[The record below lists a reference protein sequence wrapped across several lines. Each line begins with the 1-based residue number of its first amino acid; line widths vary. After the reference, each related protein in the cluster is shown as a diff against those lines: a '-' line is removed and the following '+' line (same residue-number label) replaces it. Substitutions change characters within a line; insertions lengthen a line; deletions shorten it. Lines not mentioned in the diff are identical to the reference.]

1 MTRFVLVLVLATPAY
16 SAFAATDACS
26 VAGTAYDAA
35 GKPLQSA
42 VVRLVDLQTR
52 QTAFSAADAHAG
64 FTFTDVAAADTDR
77 YRLDVLS
84 GPTQVTGSHIRT
96 RSVLGTSAS
105 FACGT
110 GERTRQDVHVQA
122 D

>member
-1 MTRFVLVLVLATPAY
+1 MIRLTLVLILATPAFG
-16 SAFAATDACS
+16 ALAATDACS

-35 GKPLQSA
+35 GKPLRTA

-52 QTAFSAADAHAG
+52 QSAFSAADTHAA
-64 FTFTDVAAADTDR
+64 FTFNDVAAADIGR

-84 GPTQVTGSHIRT
+84 APTEVTGSHIRT
-96 RSVLGTSAS
+96 RSVLGTSS
-105 FACGT
+105 NFACAG
-110 GERTRQDVHVQA
+110 GQLARQDVHVQV

>member
-1 MTRFVLVLVLATPAY
+1 MMRFALILILWTPTF
-16 SAFAATDACS
+16 SALAATDVCS

-35 GKPLQSA
+35 GKPLRTA
-42 VVRLVDLQTR
+42 VVRLVDLQTLR
-52 QTAFSAADAHAG
+52 SEFSTADAHAG
-64 FTFTDVAAADTDR
+64 FTFSGVTAADTGR

-84 GPTQVTGSHIRT
+84 APTEVTGSHIRT
-96 RSVLGTSAS
+96 RSVLGKSAN

-110 GERTRQDVHVQA
+110 GQLAHQDVRVQV